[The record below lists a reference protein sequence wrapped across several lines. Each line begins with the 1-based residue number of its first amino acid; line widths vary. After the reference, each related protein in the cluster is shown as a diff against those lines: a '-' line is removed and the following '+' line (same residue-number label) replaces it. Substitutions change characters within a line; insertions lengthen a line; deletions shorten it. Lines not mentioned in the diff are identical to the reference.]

1 MPACPS
7 SSSSLFMAL
16 LLLAACPDEGA
27 PGVTDTAPSTSA
39 PAPGATVAPA
49 SDTVE
54 PTGTGPGTT
63 TAPPTGTDPT
73 GEPAG
78 TSGTGL
84 TGADTTAATTTSI
97 TASTSTT
104 TSTSTSTSTTTT
116 TGTTAADTGTAGE
129 GTTTGMMVECSDKP
143 GKVAGLEVM
152 IAPEFADL
160 YTTYELGSVPGIPED
175 ARLGGCVIS
184 FDDPNTLLI
193 AGYSEAAIGR
203 IYSIGVERGNCDHIV
218 GFNGVAG
225 IVAST
230 PYIDANLIYVK
241 SGLLLYSQWP
251 VNQLSQLLPNTNM
264 PARTT
269 ELDPLGVANSIGG
282 IGFVP
287 PGYVDAGGMRLLSWP
302 GGEWTHLERE
312 PDGELFTL
320 SNPKQTA
327 ILQNG
332 PGGFAYIPKG
342 SPGFDQD
349 HLIVSEWSTDTVGVY
364 QVDAQGDP
372 VPPSRKDFFT
382 AFPRPWGAYFEP
394 LTGDFIFLTW
404 GAGVDRLYIV
414 QGFEAPPP
422 IPQ

>member
-1 MPACPS
+1 MPSCLSSPS
-7 SSSSLFMAL
+7 LSSLSSLSVAL
-16 LLLAACPDEGA
+16 LLLAACPDDGT
-27 PGVTDTAPSTSA
+27 PGVTDTAPSSSA
-39 PAPGATVAPA
+39 TATLGSTVATVT
-49 SDTVE
+49 DTGE

-63 TAPPTGTDPT
+63 AAVPTSTDVT
-73 GEPAG
+73 STSVG
-78 TSGTGL
+78 TSDTGP
-84 TGADTTAATTTSI
+84 TSTDTTATATT
-97 TASTSTT
+97 ATT
-104 TSTSTSTSTTTT
+104 DTTTTT
-116 TGTTAADTGTAGE
+116 TGTTGTAGE
-129 GTTTGMMVECSDKP
+129 SSSTGMMVECSDKP
-143 GKVAGLEVM
+143 GKLAGPEVM
-152 IAPEFADL
+152 IAPEFAEL
-160 YTTYELGSVPGIPED
+160 YTTYELGPVPGIPED

-193 AGYSEAAIGR
+193 AGYSEAASGK

-218 GFNGVAG
+218 GFNGVAAV
-225 IVAST
+225 VANT

-241 SGLLLYSQWP
+241 SGLLFYSEWP
-251 VNQLSQLLPNTNM
+251 VNNISQLLPGANA

-269 ELDPLGVANSIGG
+269 ALDPLGIANSIGG

-302 GGEWTHLERE
+302 GGEWNHLERQ

-320 SNPKQTA
+320 SNPQQTA
-327 ILQNG
+327 TLENG

-364 QVDAQGDP
+364 QIDAQGDP
-372 VPPSRKDFFT
+372 TPPSRKDFFT

-404 GAGVDRLYIV
+404 GAGVDRMYIV
-414 QGFEAPPP
+414 QGFKAPPP

>member
-1 MPACPS
+1 MSARPPCPS
-7 SSSSLFMAL
+7 SSCSSLLFVAL

-27 PGVTDTAPSTSA
+27 PGVTDTAPSTGA
-39 PAPGATVAPA
+39 TLGATVATA
-49 SDTVE
+49 SDPGE
-54 PTGTGPGTT
+54 PTGTGAGTT
-63 TAPPTGTDPT
+63 AAPPTSTDVT
-73 GEPAG
+73 GASLG
-78 TSGTGL
+78 TSGTGP
-84 TGADTTAATTTSI
+84 TSADTTGTTSATTSG
-97 TASTSTT
+97 T
-104 TSTSTSTSTTTT
+104 TSGT
-116 TGTTAADTGTAGE
+116 TGTTAAATGTAGE
-129 GTTTGMMVECSDKP
+129 GSTTGMMVECSDKP
-143 GKVAGLEVM
+143 GKVAGGEVVL
-152 IAPEFADL
+152 APEFADL
-160 YTTYELGSVPGIPED
+160 YTTYELGPVPGIPED

-193 AGYSEAAIGR
+193 AGYSESAIGR

-218 GFNGVAG
+218 AFNGVAG

-251 VNQLSQLLPNTNM
+251 VNQLSQLLPGANM

-287 PGYVDAGGMRLLSWP
+287 PGFVDAGGMRLLSWP
-302 GGEWTHLERE
+302 GGEWNHLERE

-327 ILQNG
+327 VLQHG

-342 SPGFDQD
+342 SPGFEQD

-394 LTGDFIFLTW
+394 VTGDFIFLTW
-404 GAGVDRLYIV
+404 GAGIDRMYIV